1 MFFGAKEFYD
11 MYYITLLLLE
21 TSLALEISGKTKFQS
36 PFFFIFFYIIDSVSI
51 FKCQLNED
59 LILQTMP

>member
-36 PFFFIFFYIIDSVSI
+36 PFF
-51 FKCQLNED
+51 
-59 LILQTMP
+59 